1 MAVFD
6 ALLLAKTKASVLSI
20 CLQPLTDL
28 PFFSSLPYVLKTLFH
43 FNLFPD
49 ILPMP
54 TVQRASGVIF
64 LLHLTGITATKQ
76 PTEISMGYYILTS
89 INS

>member
-6 ALLLAKTKASVLSI
+6 ALLLAKTKASVLFI

-64 LLHLTGITATKQ
+64 
-76 PTEISMGYYILTS
+76 YYISLELPLPSSPRKSAWDITF
-89 INS
+89 

>member
-20 CLQPLTDL
+20 CLPLLTDL
-28 PFFSSLPYVLKTLFH
+28 PFFSSLIYVLKTLFH

-64 LLHLTGITATKQ
+64 
-76 PTEISMGYYILTS
+76 YYISLELPLPSSPQKSAWDITF
-89 INS
+89 